1 MRNFIKHAQ
10 WGTLGAVALLPALLN
25 GCDLKEKLLSPQQ
38 PGVIGPT
45 SVTTPTGAEAL
56 RVGAL
61 GSFKAWVAG
70 GGVNFANLPMMSDL
84 ATDVWASGDTQ
95 SQHNE
100 TDQRTMQTSN
110 GVLASAY
117 SSVQQARGFAMTAI
131 QALRQYVTPP
141 PAAEIGELYFALGF
155 AELQMSED
163 FCNGVPF
170 GSMVGGVPTYT
181 QPITNAD
188 GFKLATARFD
198 TALALVT
205 GTDAA
210 STAIHRVNEI
220 AKARAQIALGNYA
233 AAAALVADVPTNFQ
247 YLLTFSLTT
256 TSSELYLLNFN
267 PASRFVVG
275 DSFAIVNGASSVI
288 RNALPFASAN
298 DPRVPVT
305 GATNNTARKG
315 FDGSTPWVGQL
326 LYGQTDPF
334 PVLTGVDARL
344 IEAEAKLNTGDFA
357 GMFATL
363 NALRASA
370 QTIGNKTIAV
380 MPPLTAAP
388 TTKDAALTLLFREK
402 AFWQFGRGFRMGDLR
417 RLIRQYGRT
426 QDQVFPVGTWFK
438 GGSFGTDVNLPMV
451 DSELTNPN
459 FHGCLD
465 RSA

>member
-1 MRNFIKHAQ
+1 MKYMNRARWIVVGGMSLLA
-10 WGTLGAVALLPALLN
+10 TLASA
-25 GCDLKEKLLSPQQ
+25 CDVKQSLLSPQQ

-84 ATDVWASGDTQ
+84 VTDIWASGDTQ

-100 TDQRTMQTSN
+100 TDQRTMQSSN
-110 GVLASAY
+110 GVLSSAY
-117 SSVQQARGFAMTAI
+117 TAAQQARGFAMTAI
-131 QALRQYVTPP
+131 QALRQYVTPAP
-141 PAAEIGELYFALGF
+141 NSEIAELYFALGF

-181 QPITNAD
+181 QPITNSD

-198 TALALVT
+198 SALAILT

-210 STAIHRVNEI
+210 SIAIRRVNQI
-220 AKARAQIALGNYA
+220 AKARAQIDLGNYA
-233 AAAALVADVPTNFQ
+233 AAAALVADVPTSYQ

-256 TSSELYLLNFN
+256 TSSELYLLNFTQ
-267 PASRFVVG
+267 PSRFVVG
-275 DSFAIVNGASSVI
+275 DSFAIVNGAPSVI
-288 RNALPFASAN
+288 KNAIPFASAG
-298 DPRVPVT
+298 DPRIPVSGST
-305 GATNNTARKG
+305 ANTLKA
-315 FDGSTPWVGQL
+315 FDGSTPWVGQR

-334 PVLTGVDARL
+334 PVLTGIDARL
-344 IEAEAKLNTGDFA
+344 IEAEAKISTGDYA
-357 GMFATL
+357 GMLATL
-363 NALRASA
+363 NALRTTA
-370 QTIGNKTIAV
+370 QTIGNKTIAT
-380 MPPLTAAP
+380 MPALTTTP
-388 TTKDAALTLLFREK
+388 TTKDAALTLYFREK
-402 AFWQFGRGFRMGDLR
+402 AFWQFGRGFRLGDLR

-426 QDQVFPVGTWFK
+426 QDNVFPVGTWFK
-438 GGSFGTDVNLPMV
+438 GGNYGTDTNLPMV
-451 DSELTNPN
+451 DTELTNPN

-465 RSA
+465 RAP